1 MTTQTPAA
9 LTYGDTF
16 TLPSIRHAVTGDPIT
31 FRIDDVRD
39 IESAGQMYEDRARF
53 TPVDAGSN
61 RLSTLIAVKIGRAER
76 ELGSV
81 AGMGARWAHDRLQVN
96 GYAATLTE
104 KMNDAVRADLDALT
118 FDLPRYTVPELRAA
132 LIAEAASTGE
142 SLGRLH
148 GHNYRP
154 AWDNYQQ
161 DENARQLRG
170 EAMDLGTRQA
180 MHDALTAAFEAESGK
195 ALRVSA

>member
-1 MTTQTPAA
+1 MTRT

-16 TLPSIRHAVTGDPIT
+16 TLPSITHAVTGEPIT
-31 FRIDDVRD
+31 FYVGDVRGVED
-39 IESAGQMYEDRARF
+39 AGTMYEDRARF
-53 TPVDAGSN
+53 TPVDADGN
-61 RLSTLIAVKIGRAER
+61 RLSTLTPVKIGRAER

-81 AGMGARWAHDRLQVN
+81 AGMGARWAHDRLQIN
-96 GYAATLTE
+96 GYGTTLTE

-118 FDLPRYTVPELRAA
+118 FDLPCYTLPELRAA

-170 EAMDLGTRQA
+170 EAMDLETRQA

-195 ALRVSA
+195 ALRVFA